1 MATPSAQL
9 VTVEGHR
16 LRLTNLE
23 KVAYPVTGT
32 TKGEVLAYYAA
43 VAAVM
48 IPHVA
53 NRPATRKRWVDGVGT
68 PADPGEVFFEKNI
81 PAGAPDWV
89 QRRGIEH
96 HSRTVQYPLVN
107 DLATIT
113 WLAQT
118 AALEIHVPQ
127 WRFGRAGERR
137 NPDRLVLDLD
147 PGEGADLRD
156 CAEVA
161 RFAKEILDGMG
172 LAAVPVTS
180 GSKGI
185 HLYAPLDG
193 TLTTEQVSAVAHELA
208 RALEADHPELI
219 VSDMKKVLRGGKVLI
234 DWSQNNGNKT
244 TIAPY
249 SLRGRFEPTV
259 AAPRTWKEL
268 DSPKLRHLRL
278 DEMAER
284 IAKRGDLLAP
294 LLAVRDASLEPT
306 PEHLAR
312 FQATPESADR
322 LAKYRS
328 MRDASKT
335 PEPVPADAAQP
346 GSGTSF
352 VIQEHHA
359 RRLHYDFRLEHDGV
373 LVSWA
378 VPKGPPLPG
387 DPNHL
392 AVQTEDHP
400 LEYGTF
406 EGLIPGGEYGA
417 GAVSIWDAGTFELEK
432 WREGK
437 EIIAVLTGRPDGGL
451 GGEPRKYALLH
462 TGGRRGESGGE
473 NNWLLHLMDPHA
485 VKKGHPRWRSGA
497 AQEEEGAAE
506 RAKEHGRPATTVER
520 KAAAPHPDDAPTG
533 GLTAAA
539 ASLRPMLA
547 ASGGPHD
554 VDAAD
559 DWAIEM
565 KWDGYR
571 TLVAVDGAT
580 VTMMSRNG
588 IPQAATFP
596 DLLQPLRDAI
606 GDHAAV
612 LDGEIVALDARGR
625 PDFGTLQGRAQLSD
639 PRDVQRALGTPVFVM
654 LFDLLELD
662 GRSLVDLEYRHR
674 RELLEHLVTENDR
687 IHVPAVFEGD
697 IDEAMATSSRLG
709 LEGVVAKQAESTYA
723 LGRRSRA
730 WIKVK
735 HERAQEV
742 VIIGWRPGSG
752 ALTGSVGSLA
762 MAVPDA
768 DGALQYVGRVGSG
781 FSDKDRARML
791 NRFGPMARQDPA
803 AEVPGPESRGMQWIE
818 PSLVGEVRYAERTAA
833 GTLRHAV
840 WRGWRPDKAPAEVRP
855 E

>member
-1 MATPSAQL
+1 MATASGQL
-9 VTVEGHR
+9 VTVDGHR
-16 LRLTNLE
+16 LRLTNLD
-23 KVAYPVTGT
+23 KFAYPPSEANPEGT

-43 VAAVM
+43 VAEVM
-48 IPHVA
+48 VPHTT
-53 NRPATRKRWVDGVGT
+53 NRPATRKRWVDGVGD
-68 PADPGEVFFEKNI
+68 AEHPGEVFFEKNL
-81 PAGAPDWV
+81 PNGTPEWV

-96 HSRTVQYPLVN
+96 SSRTVQYPLVN
-107 DLATIT
+107 DLATLT
-113 WLAQT
+113 WLAQS

-127 WRFGRAGERR
+127 WRFGRAGDRR

-147 PGEGADLRD
+147 PGEGAGLRD

-161 RFAKEILDGMG
+161 GYAKEILDGMG
-172 LAAVPVTS
+172 LATVPVTS

-193 TLTTEQVSAVAHELA
+193 TLGFDQVSAVAHELA
-208 RALEADHPELI
+208 RALEADHPDLI
-219 VSDMKKVLRGGKVLI
+219 VSDMKKALRGGKVLI

-259 AAPRTWKEL
+259 AAPRTWKEIA
-268 DSPKLRHLRL
+268 SPKLRHLRF

-284 IAKRGDLLAP
+284 IARRGDLLAP

-306 PEHLAR
+306 PEHLDR
-312 FQATPESADR
+312 FEPTAASADR
-322 LAKYRS
+322 LATYRS
-328 MRDASKT
+328 MRDGTKT
-335 PEPVPADAAQP
+335 PEPVPDQAAP
-346 GSGTSF
+346 SSDGTSF

-387 DPNHL
+387 DGNHL

-406 EGLIPGGEYGA
+406 EGTIPKGEYG
-417 GAVSIWDAGTFELEK
+417 GGEVSIWDAGEYELEK
-432 WREGK
+432 WREGS

-473 NNWLLHLMDPHA
+473 NNWLLHLMDPDA
-485 VKKGHPRWRSGA
+485 PKKGHPRWKSGA

-506 RAKEHGRPATTVER
+506 RARAHGREPGATTPAPASTA
-520 KAAAPHPDDAPTG
+520 KSSAATPLNP
-533 GLTAAA
+533 

-547 ASGGPHD
+547 TAGSAAD
-554 VDAAD
+554 VDD

-571 TLVAVDGAT
+571 TLAS
-580 VTMMSRNG
+580 VTADHVGLTSRNG
-588 IPQAATFP
+588 NDQTSTFP
-596 DLLQPLRDAI
+596 DLLDAMR
-606 GDHAAV
+606 AAV
-612 LDGEIVALDARGR
+612 QGRNGVFDGEIVALDARGR

-654 LFDLLELD
+654 LFDVLELD
-662 GRSLVDLEYRHR
+662 GVSLVDLPYHER
-674 RELLEHLVTENDR
+674 RERLTEAVLENER
-687 IHVPAVFEGD
+687 IHLPAAFEGD
-697 IDEAMATSSRLG
+697 VAEAMATSARLG
-709 LEGVVAKQAESTYA
+709 LEGVVAKQPGSSYA
-723 LGRRSRA
+723 VGRRSRA
-730 WIKVK
+730 WIKIK
-735 HERAQEV
+735 HQRAQEV
-742 VIIGWRPGSG
+742 VIIGWRPGTGS
-752 ALTGSVGSLA
+752 LTGSVGSLA
-762 MAVPDA
+762 MALPDA
-768 DGALQYVGRVGSG
+768 EGVLRYVGRVGSG
-781 FSDKDRARML
+781 LSDKERAALMT
-791 NRFGPMARQDPA
+791 RFAAMAAPEAA
-803 AEVPGPESRGMQWIE
+803 AEVPGPESRGMHWIE
-818 PSLVGEVRYAERTAA
+818 PRLVGEVRFAERTAS

-840 WRGWRPDKAPAEVRP
+840 WRGWRPDKSPDEVRA

>member
-1 MATPSAQL
+1 MASGQL

-16 LRLTNLE
+16 LRLTNLD
-23 KVAYPVTGT
+23 KLAYPESET

-68 PADPGEVFFEKNI
+68 AEHPGEVFFEKNL
-81 PAGAPDWV
+81 PNGTPEWV

-96 HSRTVQYPLVN
+96 SSRTVQYPLVN
-107 DLATIT
+107 DLATLT

-127 WRFGRAGERR
+127 WRFGRAATPDGYSRR

-147 PGEGADLRD
+147 PGPGAGLAE

-161 RFAKEILDGMG
+161 GYAKEILDGMG
-172 LAAVPVTS
+172 LAAIPVTS

-193 TLTTEQVSAVAHELA
+193 TLGVAQISAVAHELA
-208 RALEADHPELI
+208 RALEADHPDLV
-219 VSDMKKVLRGGKVLI
+219 VSDMKKTLREGKVLL

-249 SLRGRFEPTV
+249 SLRGRLEPTV
-259 AAPRTWKEL
+259 AAPRRWEEL
-268 DSPKLRHLRL
+268 ASPTVRHLRF

-284 IAKRGDLLAP
+284 IAEYGDLLAP

-306 PEHLAR
+306 PAHLDR
-312 FQATPESADR
+312 FDATPAAADR

-328 MRDASKT
+328 MRDQAKT
-335 PEPVPADAAQP
+335 PEPVPEAVAAP
-346 GSGTSF
+346 SDGTSF

-406 EGLIPGGEYGA
+406 EGSIPKGEYGA
-417 GAVSIWDAGTFELEK
+417 GDVTIWDAGSYELEK

-462 TGGRRGESGGE
+462 TGGRRGETGGE
-473 NNWLLHLMDPHA
+473 NNWLLHLMDPNA
-485 VKKGHPRWRSGA
+485 AKKGHPRWRSGA
-497 AQEEEGAAE
+497 ATEVEGAAE
-506 RAKEHGRPATTVER
+506 REREHASTLRPTT
-520 KAAAPHPDDAPTG
+520 
-533 GLTAAA
+533 
-539 ASLRPMLA
+539 LRPMLA
-547 ASGGPHD
+547 TAGSAAE
-554 VDAAD
+554 VDD
-559 DWAIEM
+559 DAVIEM

-571 TLVAVDGAT
+571 TLAT
-580 VTMMSRNG
+580 VADHGAVLVSRNG
-588 IPQAATFP
+588 IEQTATFP
-596 DLLQPLRDAI
+596 DLLDPIR
-606 GDHAAV
+606 AAV
-612 LDGEIVALDARGR
+612 SGHTGVFDGEIVAMDARGR
-625 PDFGTLQGRAQLSD
+625 PDFGTLQTRAQLSD
-639 PRDVQRALGTPVFVM
+639 PRDVRRALGTPVFLL
-654 LFDLLELD
+654 LFDVLELD
-662 GRSLVDLEYRHR
+662 GVALTELPYRLR
-674 RELLEHLVTENDR
+674 RERLAEVVRENER
-687 IHVPAVFEGD
+687 IHLPAAFDGD
-697 IDEAMATSSRLG
+697 VAEALATSARLG
-709 LEGVVAKQAESTYA
+709 LEGVVAKQPGSSYA
-723 LGRRSRA
+723 VGRRSRA
-730 WIKVK
+730 WIKIK
-735 HERAQEV
+735 HQRTQEV
-742 VIIGWRPGSG
+742 VIIGWRPGTGS
-752 ALTGSVGSLA
+752 LTGSVGSLA
-762 MAVPDA
+762 MAVPDEE
-768 DGALQYVGRVGSG
+768 GTLRYVGRVGSG
-781 FSDKDRARML
+781 LTDRERSALMT
-791 NRFGPMARQDPA
+791 RFAPMAVEAPA
-803 AEVPGPESRGMQWIE
+803 AEVPGPESRGMHWIE
-818 PSLVGEVRYAERTAA
+818 PELVGEVRFGERTAS
-833 GTLRHAV
+833 GTLRHPV
-840 WRGWRPDKAPAEVRP
+840 WRGWRPDKTPGDVRP

>member
-1 MATPSAQL
+1 MPTAAGQL

-16 LRLTNLE
+16 LRLTNLD
-23 KVAYPVTGT
+23 KVAYPPSAENPDGT

-48 IPHVA
+48 IPHTA

-68 PADPGEVFFEKNI
+68 AAHPGDVFFEKNL
-81 PAGAPDWV
+81 PGGTPDWV

-96 HSRTVQYPLVN
+96 SSRTVQYPLVN
-107 DLATIT
+107 DLATLT

-127 WRFGRAGERR
+127 WRFGRTGERR

-147 PGEGADLRD
+147 PGPGTGLPE

-161 RFAKEILDGMG
+161 RFAKEILDGMD
-172 LAAVPVTS
+172 LPAVPVTS

-193 TLTTEQVSAVAHELA
+193 TLTFEQVSAVAHELA
-208 RALEADHPELI
+208 RALEADHPDLV
-219 VSDMKKVLRGGKVLI
+219 VSDMKKSLREGKVLL

-249 SLRGRFEPTV
+249 SLRGRLEPTV

-268 DSPKLRHLRL
+268 ASPKLRHLRF

-284 IAKRGDLLAP
+284 VAERGDLLAP

-312 FQATPESADR
+312 FEATAESTDR

-328 MRDASKT
+328 MRDQAKT
-335 PEPVPADAAQP
+335 PEPVPSAVAAP
-346 GSGTSF
+346 SEGTSF

-406 EGLIPGGEYGA
+406 EGTIPKGEYGA
-417 GAVSIWDAGTFELEK
+417 GDVTIWDAGSYELEK
-432 WREGK
+432 WREGT
-437 EIIAVLTGRPDGGL
+437 EIIAVLTGQPGGGL

-462 TGGRRGESGGE
+462 TGGRRGETGGE
-473 NNWLLHLMDPHA
+473 NNWLLHLMDPNA
-485 VKKGHPRWRSGA
+485 PKKGHPRWKSGA
-497 AQEEEGAAE
+497 AAEDEGAAE
-506 RAKEHGRPATTVER
+506 RGREHASTFRPT
-520 KAAAPHPDDAPTG
+520 P
-533 GLTAAA
+533 
-539 ASLRPMLA
+539 LRPMLA
-547 ASGGPHD
+547 TAGGIAE
-554 VDAAD
+554 VDD
-559 DWAIEM
+559 DAAIEM

-571 TLVAVDGAT
+571 TLAT
-580 VTMMSRNG
+580 VTAAGLALTSRNG
-588 IPQAATFP
+588 NDQTATFP
-596 DLLQPLRDAI
+596 DLLDPMR
-606 GDHAAV
+606 AAV
-612 LDGEIVALDARGR
+612 SGHSGVFDGEIVAMDARGR
-625 PDFGTLQGRAQLSD
+625 PDFGTLQTRAQLSD
-639 PRDVQRALGTPVFVM
+639 PKDVRRALGTPVFLL
-654 LFDLLELD
+654 LFDVLELD
-662 GRSLVDLEYRHR
+662 GASLVDWPYRER
-674 RELLEHLVTENDR
+674 RAVLAEVVHENER
-687 IHVPAVFEGD
+687 IHLPAGFDGD
-697 IDEAMATSSRLG
+697 VAEALATSARLG
-709 LEGVVAKQAESTYA
+709 LEGVVAKQPDSSYA
-723 LGRRSRA
+723 VGRRSRA
-730 WIKVK
+730 WIKIK
-735 HERAQEV
+735 HQRSQEV
-742 VIIGWRPGSG
+742 VIIGWRPGTGS
-752 ALTGSVGSLA
+752 LTGSVGSLA

-768 DGALQYVGRVGSG
+768 DGALRYVGRVGSG
-781 FSDKDRARML
+781 LTDRERAALMAR
-791 NRFGPMARQDPA
+791 FEPMAQERPA
-803 AEVPGPESRGMQWIE
+803 AEVPGPESRGMHWISPE
-818 PSLVGEVRYAERTAA
+818 LVGEVRFGERTAS
-833 GTLRHAV
+833 GTLRHPV
-840 WRGWRPDKAPAEVRP
+840 WRGWRPDKSPGDVRP